1 MNYINNLYLTEDEYT
16 DNCSLFN
23 FQKKD
28 DNYINLSSQKN
39 FANIDLNKNLDN
51 NFGSI
56 MIPNTEKKTIE
67 TELKKKFKNN
77 LIFKINQIFNFYF
90 FSTLWNSKNLYSKSF
105 STILL
110 AIASLI

>member
-1 MNYINNLYLTEDEYT
+1 MPKFLVLKEPIMNYINNLYLTEYEYT

-23 FQKKD
+23 FEKKD

-67 TELKKKFKNN
+67 TDLKKKFKNN
-77 LIFKINQIFNFYF
+77 LIFKINQMPYLEKDINDIIKIMNIFVE
-90 FSTLWNSKNLYSKSF
+90 
-105 STILL
+105 
-110 AIASLI
+110 